1 VLVTSNRLGRR
12 SIATDDPEP
21 WLRLTAKAVRFSL
34 DGLAENVGE
43 GNAPPAGFTLEH
55 GKVIGIGRH
64 GGAPARHC
72 I

>member
-21 WLRLTAKAVRFSL
+21 WLRLAAEPVRFSL

-43 GNAPPAGFTLEH
+43 GDVPPAGFTLEH
-55 GKVIGIGRH
+55 GEVIGIGSH
-64 GGAPARHC
+64 GGAPAGHC